1 MAFLAVDPRSI
12 KPLRFGSTVTDSAG
26 WHDGEASGASNAG
39 GALTN
44 GALLDDAIL
53 SEVRD
58 ALTDQDAHVEPA
70 TAAGADATGLAA
82 ALTASG
88 RVLGSDTLRDLT
100 VAARAE
106 LSGAGPLQ
114 PFLDAEGVTDVLVNR
129 YNEIWVERH
138 GSLELLPLSLGS
150 EGGLRALA
158 VRLAALAGQ
167 RLDDAA
173 PICDG
178 TLPDGTRLHAVLPPL
193 AHHGAVISLRVHR
206 PNQFD
211 MRELVRRQMVPP
223 AWISLLVGLVS
234 NRANVL
240 ISGGTGTGKTT
251 LLGAL
256 LTEAAPGERLVT
268 VEEARELA
276 PPVSHHVPLIARRPN
291 VEGAGE
297 VTLADLVRAALRMRP
312 DRLVLGECRAGEVRE
327 VLQALNT
334 GHDGGMATL
343 HANNA
348 AAVPARLEA
357 LGALAGMTRE
367 AVSAQT
373 VGAIDVVLQL
383 RRSGGVRFISE
394 IGVPVR
400 VDGELQVAV
409 VASWEGAGEPVK
421 VMNAGAADYGTGG
434 WEAFSQRWVS

>member
-1 MAFLAVDPRSI
+1 MVFLAVDTQARNSRAA
-12 KPLRFGSTVTDSAG
+12 KPGRFIGQQTSSEYHRGGD
-26 WHDGEASGASNAG
+26 DGLTP
-39 GALTN
+39 LTN
-44 GALLDDAIL
+44 AALLDNGIL
-53 SEVRD
+53 TDVRD
-58 ALTDQDAHVEPA
+58 ALTDQEARPNQGEVNA
-70 TAAGADATGLAA
+70 GSANGLVAALAA
-82 ALTASG
+82 TG

-114 PFLDAEGVTDVLVNR
+114 PFLDQDGVTDVLVNR

-138 GSLELLPLSLGS
+138 GVLELLPLSLGS

-193 AHHGAVISLRVHR
+193 ATHGALISLRVHR
-206 PNQFD
+206 PSQFD
-211 MRELVRRQMVPP
+211 LRELARRQMVPP
-223 AWISLLVGLVS
+223 AWVPLLVGLVA

-334 GHDGGMATL
+334 GHEGGMATL

-367 AVSAQT
+367 AVAAQT

-383 RRSGGVRFISE
+383 RRRGGVRFISE
-394 IGVPVR
+394 IGAPVR
-400 VDGELQVAV
+400 VDGELQAAV
-409 VASWEGAGEPVK
+409 IASWDGVGEP
-421 VMNAGAADYGTGG
+421 AEAQG
-434 WEAFSQRWVS
+434 WEAFSQRWGS